1 MAKEK
6 QPKRK
11 KPRPPAQ
18 RVKPVSRGRHA
29 AGCKICSHPKLEEI
43 ERQFVDWGNT
53 TRIAKEYGLT
63 RDSVYR
69 HAHATGLFVR
79 RQRNIRAALERI
91 IEKSEGVEVTAS
103 AVVSAIQAHAKINA
117 SGKWVDRVETVNVN
131 KLFEQMSQE
140 ELEKY
145 ARNGTLPAW
154 FTKAVVATPLDGQ
167 EREIDS

>member
-1 MAKEK
+1 MQAYCVKCKAKREMKEAK
-6 QPKRK
+6 Q
-11 KPRPPAQ
+11 
-18 RVKPVSRGRHA
+18 VKMKNGRNA
-29 AGCKICSHPKLEEI
+29 MKGKCPECGKEI